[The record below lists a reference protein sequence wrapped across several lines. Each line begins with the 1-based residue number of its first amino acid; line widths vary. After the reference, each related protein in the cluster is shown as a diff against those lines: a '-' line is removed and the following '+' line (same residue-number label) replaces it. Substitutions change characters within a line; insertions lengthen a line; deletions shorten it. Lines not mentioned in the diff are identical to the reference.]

1 MRAHHPALAV
11 ALGAALLVAGCSDGA
26 AEPTAE
32 APAPAAPTSAA
43 PTSAAAPAAS
53 PTGATPTSSGSTGSG
68 GATSSPSPGSPT
80 AGSTAGSTAAGAPS
94 ADLTS
99 LGLQDR
105 HPNGSLLQVTSVSV
119 ERTGIVVGISV
130 VNGHT
135 DEITLNSWGLYLQD
149 DAGNGYN
156 FREPAQN
163 GDLALAPGAELVGDL
178 VFLGVLDPSATELTL
193 KTNVPDADTTID
205 TSARTD
211 QDASP
216 SMLVTGIPLP

>member
-68 GATSSPSPGSPT
+68 GATSSPSPGSP
-80 AGSTAGSTAAGAPS
+80 TAGSTAAGAPS